1 MFYFIKETNMA
12 NYADD
17 NTLYSVQD
25 NIEHLLRILENETNI
40 NMDWFW
46 KNEMKPN
53 DDKCPLIVCN
63 EASVFVNLGNET
75 IVTSDSI
82 ELK

>member
-25 NIEHLLRILENETNI
+25 NIERLLNILENETNL
-40 NMDWFW
+40 D
-46 KNEMKPN
+46 
-53 DDKCPLIVCN
+53 
-63 EASVFVNLGNET
+63 
-75 IVTSDSI
+75 
-82 ELK
+82 

>member
-1 MFYFIKETNMA
+1 MA

-25 NIEHLLRILENETNI
+25 NIERLLSILENETNI
-40 NMDWFW
+40 NQDWFR

-53 DDKCPLIVCN
+53 DDKCHLIVCN
-63 EASVFVNLGNET
+63 EANVFVNLGNET

-82 ELK
+82 ELE